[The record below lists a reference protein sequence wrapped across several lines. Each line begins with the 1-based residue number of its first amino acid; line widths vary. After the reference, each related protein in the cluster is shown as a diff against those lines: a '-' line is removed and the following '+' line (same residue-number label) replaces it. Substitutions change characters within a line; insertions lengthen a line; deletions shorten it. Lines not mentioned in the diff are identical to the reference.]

1 MLRTSSGPAL
11 LEFPERKGE
20 TAMRSKVSFLAG
32 LLLGV
37 GLMTAAQAQRAKD
50 STIVD
55 PDVHKVLLENEHVRV
70 LDARV
75 APGMKSPMHSHPPI
89 LVVSVGSARIKFTLP
104 DGSQPIVDLRPGQ
117 VLWLDGVE
125 HSWELLAGNLHVI
138 GVEVKSAQKA
148 EAE

>member
-1 MLRTSSGPAL
+1 MRRNLGL
-11 LEFPERKGE
+11 LVAF
-20 TAMRSKVSFLAG
+20 
-32 LLLGV
+32 LLGV
-37 GLMTAAQAQRAKD
+37 GLSTALADRAGD
-50 STIVD
+50 SVAVD
-55 PDVHKVLLENEHVRV
+55 PDVHQVVLENDHVRV
-70 LDARV
+70 LEARA
-75 APGMKSPMHSHPPI
+75 APGWRSPMHSHPPI